1 MSKYERLNAKEVLK
15 NLEERIEELKNA
27 PFKKCFYMTTVC
39 DELNIFDWFQNTIA
53 LNKLTDMRK
62 FLKESIKLGFD
73 GYVCFKVGA
82 TGCANGMWAHK
93 ETSTDGYSPSGDF
106 IYKSFT
112 PDYNCWQI
120 RINDIAYPSR
130 QTNEEFDKCKT
141 IKQFENYIAENNL
154 L

>member
-1 MSKYERLNAKEVLK
+1 MSKYERLNAKFVLK

-53 LNKLTDMRK
+53 LNKLMDMRK

-93 ETSTDGYSPSGDF
+93 ETSTDGYSPSGDYHPHHF
-106 IYKSFT
+106 PTFVKG
-112 PDYNCWQI
+112 DYNVV
-120 RINDIAYPSR
+120 A
-130 QTNEEFDKCKT
+130 
-141 IKQFENYIAENNL
+141 A
-154 L
+154 

>member
-27 PFKKCFYMTTVC
+27 PFKNCFYITTVC
-39 DELNIFDWFQNTIA
+39 NELNIFDWFQNTIA
-53 LNKLTDMRK
+53 LNKLMDMKK

-73 GYVCFKVGA
+73 GYVCFKVGS

-93 ETSTDGYSPSGDF
+93 ENSTDGYSPSGDY

-120 RINDIAYPSR
+120 RINDITYPSR
-130 QTNEEFDKCKT
+130 QTNEEFNKCKT